1 MSNRENWS
9 QNAAAGGA
17 EQTDGQNSGP
27 RVLMVLLVVLALI
40 ASILMLFL
48 DSDLWL
54 KIAVIAALWA
64 AFLGIV
70 LVSKYS
76 SALRAEQKRVNT
88 LERAHRAEME
98 REAAGYQQREAA
110 LKENYTR
117 QLRNQRDEHLEQLR
131 HELISLRAQ
140 LAEMSGEDLDDEQ
153 TAVHARAERI
163 IELDRG
169 GAQPTDR
176 RYQTGT
182 SGQAGQKQPQ
192 AEQAGQAAQASQSAA
207 RSSQPGASARA
218 ASSAGSPTLGHHSEP
233 SSDRRASAFSTGS
246 FAAVKWTGDNT
257 EETTQIPIVVD
268 SSSSSSAQSS
278 TQSGASGAQAAANR
292 GSEAAEPKAAGRGQH
307 EQREAAQAPQQERAA
322 QPAPRTEPAFRAYEP
337 SQAAAEQA
345 SESAQKQAAPQAEQ
359 QREQAAKPAADE
371 KRGAHEYRAGRRRAD
386 ENSEGLTVAELM
398 KRFQQNDKK

>member
-9 QNAAAGGA
+9 QSAAAGGA

-54 KIAVIAALWA
+54 KLAVIAALWA

-98 REAAGYQQREAA
+98 REVAGYQQREAA

-117 QLRNQRDEHLEQLR
+117 QLRNQRDEHLDQLR

-140 LAEMSGEDLDDEQ
+140 LAEMSGEELDDEQ
-153 TAVHARAERI
+153 TAVRARAERI

-169 GAQPTDR
+169 GAQPADR
-176 RYQTGT
+176 RYQTGR
-182 SGQAGQKQPQ
+182 SGQA
-192 AEQAGQAAQASQSAA
+192 EQRAA
-207 RSSQPGASARA
+207 RSSQSGASARA

-268 SSSSSSAQSS
+268 SGSSSSAQTSAPSGAQSS
-278 TQSGASGAQAAANR
+278 ASGAQAAANR
-292 GSEAAEPKAAGRGQH
+292 GSETAEPKAAGRGQH

-322 QPAPRTEPAFRAYEP
+322 QPAPRTEPAFRAYEA
-337 SQAAAEQA
+337 SQAAGKQA
-345 SESAQKQAAPQAEQ
+345 SGSAQKQDAPQAEK
-359 QREQAAKPAADE
+359 QREDAAAKPAADE

>member
-98 REAAGYQQREAA
+98 REVAGHQQREAA

-140 LAEMSGEDLDDEQ
+140 LAEMSGEELDDEQ

-182 SGQAGQKQPQ
+182 SGQA
-192 AEQAGQAAQASQSAA
+192 EQAKKSAA

-268 SSSSSSAQSS
+268 SGSSSSAQSGA
-278 TQSGASGAQAAANR
+278 QSSASGAQAAANR

-307 EQREAAQAPQQERAA
+307 EQRETAQAPQQERAA

-337 SQAAAEQA
+337 SQAAAEQATTEQA

>member
-9 QNAAAGGA
+9 QKAAAGGA
-17 EQTDGQNSGP
+17 GQTDGQNSGP

-88 LERAHRAEME
+88 LERAHLAEME
-98 REAAGYQQREAA
+98 REVAGYQQREAA

-140 LAEMSGEDLDDEQ
+140 LAEMSGEELDDEQ
-153 TAVHARAERI
+153 TAVRARAERI

-169 GAQPTDR
+169 GQQPADR
-176 RYQTGT
+176 RYRTGT
-182 SGQAGQKQPQ
+182 AGQPQSAQ
-192 AEQAGQAAQASQSAA
+192 AERTKKRAA
-207 RSSQPGASARA
+207 RGSQPGASARA
-218 ASSAGSPTLGHHSEP
+218 ASSAGSPTLGHNSEP

-257 EETTQIPIVVD
+257 DETTQIPIVVD
-268 SSSSSSAQSS
+268 SNSSSSAQN
-278 TQSGASGAQAAANR
+278 TAQSGASGAQAAANR

-307 EQREAAQAPQQERAA
+307 EQHQAAQAPQQERAA
-322 QPAPRTEPAFRAYEP
+322 QPAPRTEPAFRSYEP
-337 SQAAAEQA
+337 
-345 SESAQKQAAPQAEQ
+345 AQKPAAPQAEQ
-359 QREQAAKPAADE
+359 AEQREDAAAAQREDAAAE
-371 KRGAHEYRAGRRRAD
+371 QGGAHEYRAGRRRAD
-386 ENSEGLTVAELM
+386 ENAEGLTVAELM
-398 KRFQQNDKK
+398 KRFQQNDKN

>member
-9 QNAAAGGA
+9 QKAAAGGA
-17 EQTDGQNSGP
+17 GQTDGQNSGP

-98 REAAGYQQREAA
+98 REVAGYQQREAA

-140 LAEMSGEDLDDEQ
+140 LAEMSGEELDDEQ
-153 TAVHARAERI
+153 TAVRARAERI

-169 GAQPTDR
+169 GQQPADR
-176 RYQTGT
+176 RYQTGK
-182 SGQAGQKQPQ
+182 S
-192 AEQAGQAAQASQSAA
+192 GQAAQPRKQPQSAQAKQRAA
-207 RSSQPGASARA
+207 RGSQPGASARA
-218 ASSAGSPTLGHHSEP
+218 ASSAGSPTLGHNSEP

-257 EETTQIPIVVD
+257 DETTQIPIVVD
-268 SSSSSSAQSS
+268 SNSSSSAQN
-278 TQSGASGAQAAANR
+278 TAQSGASGAQAAANR

-307 EQREAAQAPQQERAA
+307 EQHQAAQAPQQERAA
-322 QPAPRTEPAFRAYEP
+322 QPAPRTEPAFRSYEP
-337 SQAAAEQA
+337 
-345 SESAQKQAAPQAEQ
+345 AQKPAAPQAEQ
-359 QREQAAKPAADE
+359 AEQREDAAAEQREDAAAE
-371 KRGAHEYRAGRRRAD
+371 QGGAHEYRAGRRRAD

-398 KRFQQNDKK
+398 KRFQQNDKN

>member
-98 REAAGYQQREAA
+98 REVAGYQQREAA

-153 TAVHARAERI
+153 TAVRARAERI

-169 GAQPTDR
+169 GVQPADR

-182 SGQAGQKQPQ
+182 SGQAERKQPQ
-192 AEQAGQAAQASQSAA
+192 AAQAAQASQRAA

-257 EETTQIPIVVD
+257 EETTQIPIVMD
-268 SSSSSSAQSS
+268 SSSSSSAQSGA
-278 TQSGASGAQAAANR
+278 QSSDSGAQAAANR
-292 GSEAAEPKAAGRGQH
+292 GSETAEPKAAGRGQH
-307 EQREAAQAPQQERAA
+307 EQREAAHDPQQERAA

-337 SQAAAEQA
+337 SKAAGEQA
-345 SESAQKQAAPQAEQ
+345 SGSAQKQAAPQAEQ
-359 QREQAAKPAADE
+359 QREDAAAKPAAEE

>member
-9 QNAAAGGA
+9 QSAAAGGA

-98 REAAGYQQREAA
+98 REVAGHQQREAA

-140 LAEMSGEDLDDEQ
+140 LAEMSGEELDDEQ
-153 TAVHARAERI
+153 TAVRARAERI

-169 GAQPTDR
+169 GSQPADR

-182 SGQAGQKQPQ
+182 SGQAEWKQPQ
-192 AEQAGQAAQASQSAA
+192 AGQTKKSAA

-218 ASSAGSPTLGHHSEP
+218 ASSAGSPTLGHNSEP

-268 SSSSSSAQSS
+268 SSSSSSAQSG
-278 TQSGASGAQAAANR
+278 TSGAQAAANR

-345 SESAQKQAAPQAEQ
+345 TTEQASGSAQKQAAPQA
-359 QREQAAKPAADE
+359 EQAAKPAADE

>member
-54 KIAVIAALWA
+54 KIAVIASLWA

-98 REAAGYQQREAA
+98 REVAGHQQREAA

-140 LAEMSGEDLDDEQ
+140 LAEMSGEELDDEQ
-153 TAVHARAERI
+153 TAVRARAERI

-169 GAQPTDR
+169 GSQPADR

-182 SGQAGQKQPQ
+182 SGQAEWKQPQ
-192 AEQAGQAAQASQSAA
+192 AGQTKKSAA

-218 ASSAGSPTLGHHSEP
+218 ASSAGSPTLGHNSEP

-268 SSSSSSAQSS
+268 SSSSSSAQSD
-278 TQSGASGAQAAANR
+278 ASGAQAAANR

-307 EQREAAQAPQQERAA
+307 EQREAAQAPQQERTA

-345 SESAQKQAAPQAEQ
+345 SGSAQKQAAPQA
-359 QREQAAKPAADE
+359 EQAAKPAADE

>member
-140 LAEMSGEDLDDEQ
+140 LAEMSGEELDDEQ

-163 IELDRG
+163 IELNRG

-192 AEQAGQAAQASQSAA
+192 AEQAKKSAA

-345 SESAQKQAAPQAEQ
+345 TTEQASGSAQKQAAPQAAQ

>member
-9 QNAAAGGA
+9 QSAAAGGA

-54 KIAVIAALWA
+54 KLAVIAALWA

-98 REAAGYQQREAA
+98 REVAGYQQREAA

-117 QLRNQRDEHLEQLR
+117 QLRNQRDEHLDQLR

-140 LAEMSGEDLDDEQ
+140 LAEMSGEELDDEQ
-153 TAVHARAERI
+153 TAVRARAERI

-169 GAQPTDR
+169 GAQPADR
-176 RYQTGT
+176 RYQTGR
-182 SGQAGQKQPQ
+182 SGQAEWKQPQ
-192 AEQAGQAAQASQSAA
+192 AEQRAA
-207 RSSQPGASARA
+207 RSSQSGASARA

-268 SSSSSSAQSS
+268 SGSSSSAQTSAPSGAQSS
-278 TQSGASGAQAAANR
+278 ASGAQAAANR
-292 GSEAAEPKAAGRGQH
+292 GSETAEPKAAGRGQH

-322 QPAPRTEPAFRAYEP
+322 QPAPRTEPAFRAYEA
-337 SQAAAEQA
+337 SQAAGKQA
-345 SESAQKQAAPQAEQ
+345 SGSAQKQAAPQAEK
-359 QREQAAKPAADE
+359 QREDAAAKPAADE

-386 ENSEGLTVAELM
+386 ENSEGLTVAERM

>member
-9 QNAAAGGA
+9 QKAAAGGA
-17 EQTDGQNSGP
+17 GQTDGQNSGP

-98 REAAGYQQREAA
+98 REVAGYQQREAA

-140 LAEMSGEDLDDEQ
+140 LAEMSGEELDDEQ
-153 TAVHARAERI
+153 TAVRARAERI

-169 GAQPTDR
+169 GQQPADR
-176 RYQTGT
+176 RYQTGK
-182 SGQAGQKQPQ
+182 S
-192 AEQAGQAAQASQSAA
+192 GQAAQPRKQPQSAQAKQRAA
-207 RSSQPGASARA
+207 RGSQPGASARA
-218 ASSAGSPTLGHHSEP
+218 ASSAGSPTLGHNSEP

-257 EETTQIPIVVD
+257 DETTQIPIVVD
-268 SSSSSSAQSS
+268 SNSSSSAQN
-278 TQSGASGAQAAANR
+278 TAQSGASGAQAAANR

-307 EQREAAQAPQQERAA
+307 EQHQAAQAPQQERAA
-322 QPAPRTEPAFRAYEP
+322 QPAPRTEPAFRSYEP
-337 SQAAAEQA
+337 
-345 SESAQKQAAPQAEQ
+345 AQKPAAPQAEQ
-359 QREQAAKPAADE
+359 AEQREDAAAE
-371 KRGAHEYRAGRRRAD
+371 QGGAHEYRAGRRRAD
-386 ENSEGLTVAELM
+386 ENAEGLTVAELM

>member
-98 REAAGYQQREAA
+98 REVAGHQQREAA

-140 LAEMSGEDLDDEQ
+140 LAEMSGEELDDEQ
-153 TAVHARAERI
+153 TAVRARAERI

-169 GAQPTDR
+169 GSQPADR
-176 RYQTGT
+176 RYQSGKA
-182 SGQAGQKQPQ
+182 GQAGQQRQPQ
-192 AEQAGQAAQASQSAA
+192 SAQSEQAKKRAA

-218 ASSAGSPTLGHHSEP
+218 ASSAGSPTLGHNSEP

-268 SSSSSSAQSS
+268 SSSSSSAQS
-278 TQSGASGAQAAANR
+278 GASGAQAAANR
-292 GSEAAEPKAAGRGQH
+292 GSETAEPKAAGRGQH
-307 EQREAAQAPQQERAA
+307 ERREAAQAPQQERAA
-322 QPAPRTEPAFRAYEP
+322 QPAPRTEPAFRSYEP
-337 SQAAAEQA
+337 SQAASEQA
-345 SESAQKQAAPQAEQ
+345 SESAQKSAAPQAKQGE
-359 QREQAAKPAADE
+359 QREDAAAE
-371 KRGAHEYRAGRRRAD
+371 QGGAHEYRAGRRRAD
-386 ENSEGLTVAELM
+386 ENAKGLTVAELM
-398 KRFQQNDKK
+398 KRFQQNDKN

>member
-9 QNAAAGGA
+9 QKAAAGGA
-17 EQTDGQNSGP
+17 GQTDGQNSGP

-64 AFLGIV
+64 AFRGIV
-70 LVSKYS
+70 LGSKYS

-98 REAAGYQQREAA
+98 REVAGYQQREAA

-140 LAEMSGEDLDDEQ
+140 LAEMSGEELDDEQ
-153 TAVHARAERI
+153 TAVRARAERI

-169 GAQPTDR
+169 GQQPADR
-176 RYQTGT
+176 RYQTGK
-182 SGQAGQKQPQ
+182 S
-192 AEQAGQAAQASQSAA
+192 GQAAQPRKQPQSAQAKQRAA
-207 RSSQPGASARA
+207 RGSQPGASARA
-218 ASSAGSPTLGHHSEP
+218 ASSAGSPTLGHNSEP

-257 EETTQIPIVVD
+257 DETTQIPIVVD
-268 SSSSSSAQSS
+268 SNSSSSAQN
-278 TQSGASGAQAAANR
+278 TAQSGASGAQAAANR
-292 GSEAAEPKAAGRGQH
+292 GSEAAEPKATGRGHH
-307 EQREAAQAPQQERAA
+307 EQREAAQAEPQKGAA
-322 QPAPRTEPAFRAYEP
+322 QSAPRTEPAFRSYEP
-337 SQAAAEQA
+337 AQATAEQA
-345 SESAQKQAAPQAEQ
+345 SESAKKQAAPQAEK
-359 QREQAAKPAADE
+359 QREDAAPE
-371 KRGAHEYRAGRRRAD
+371 KGGAHEYRAGRRRAD

-398 KRFQQNDKK
+398 KRFQQNDTK

>member
-9 QNAAAGGA
+9 QSAAAGGA

-98 REAAGYQQREAA
+98 REVAGHQQREAA

-140 LAEMSGEDLDDEQ
+140 LAEMSGEELDDEQ
-153 TAVHARAERI
+153 TAVRARAERI

-169 GAQPTDR
+169 GSQPADR

-182 SGQAGQKQPQ
+182 SGQAEWKQPQ
-192 AEQAGQAAQASQSAA
+192 AGQTKKSAA

-268 SSSSSSAQSS
+268 SSSSSSAQS
-278 TQSGASGAQAAANR
+278 GASGAQAAANR
-292 GSEAAEPKAAGRGQH
+292 GSETAEPKAAGRGQH
-307 EQREAAQAPQQERAA
+307 ERREAAQAPQQERAA
-322 QPAPRTEPAFRAYEP
+322 QPAPRTEPAFRSYEP
-337 SQAAAEQA
+337 SQAASEPA
-345 SESAQKQAAPQAEQ
+345 SESAQKSAAPQAKQ
-359 QREQAAKPAADE
+359 G
-371 KRGAHEYRAGRRRAD
+371 GAHEYRAGRRRAD
-386 ENSEGLTVAELM
+386 ENAKGLTVAELM
-398 KRFQQNDKK
+398 KRFQQNDKN

>member
-140 LAEMSGEDLDDEQ
+140 LAEMSGEELDDEQ

-163 IELDRG
+163 IELNRG

-192 AEQAGQAAQASQSAA
+192 AEQAKKSAA

-246 FAAVKWTGDNT
+246 FAAVKWAGDNT

-307 EQREAAQAPQQERAA
+307 EQREAAQASQQERAA
-322 QPAPRTEPAFRAYEP
+322 QPAPRTEPAFRSYEP
-337 SQAAAEQA
+337 SQAAAEHATTEQA
-345 SESAQKQAAPQAEQ
+345 SGSAQKQAAPQAEQ

>member
-9 QNAAAGGA
+9 QSAAAGGA

-98 REAAGYQQREAA
+98 REVAGHQQREAA

-140 LAEMSGEDLDDEQ
+140 LAEMSGEELDDEQ
-153 TAVHARAERI
+153 TAVRARAERI

-169 GAQPTDR
+169 GSQPADR

-182 SGQAGQKQPQ
+182 SGQAEWKQPQ
-192 AEQAGQAAQASQSAA
+192 AGQTKKSAA

-268 SSSSSSAQSS
+268 SSSSSSAQS
-278 TQSGASGAQAAANR
+278 GASGAQAAANR

-307 EQREAAQAPQQERAA
+307 ERREAAQAPQQERAA
-322 QPAPRTEPAFRAYEP
+322 QPAPRTEPAFRSYEP
-337 SQAAAEQA
+337 SQAASEQA
-345 SESAQKQAAPQAEQ
+345 SESAQKSAAPQAKQ
-359 QREQAAKPAADE
+359 G
-371 KRGAHEYRAGRRRAD
+371 GAHEYRAGRRRAD
-386 ENSEGLTVAELM
+386 ENAKGLTVAELM
-398 KRFQQNDKK
+398 KRFQQNDKN

>member
-9 QNAAAGGA
+9 QSAAAGGA

-98 REAAGYQQREAA
+98 REVAGHQQREAA

-140 LAEMSGEDLDDEQ
+140 LAEMSGEELDDEQ
-153 TAVHARAERI
+153 TAVRARAERI

-169 GAQPTDR
+169 GSQPADR

-182 SGQAGQKQPQ
+182 SGQAEWKQPQ
-192 AEQAGQAAQASQSAA
+192 AGQAKKSAA

-218 ASSAGSPTLGHHSEP
+218 ASSAGSPTLGHNSEP

-268 SSSSSSAQSS
+268 SSSSSSA
-278 TQSGASGAQAAANR
+278 QSGASGAQAAANR

-345 SESAQKQAAPQAEQ
+345 TTEQASGSAQKQAAPQA
-359 QREQAAKPAADE
+359 EQAAKPAADE

-398 KRFQQNDKK
+398 KRFQQNNKK

>member
-9 QNAAAGGA
+9 QSAAAGGA

-98 REAAGYQQREAA
+98 REVAGHQQREAA

-140 LAEMSGEDLDDEQ
+140 LAEMSGEELDDEQ
-153 TAVHARAERI
+153 TAVRARAERI

-169 GAQPTDR
+169 GSQPADR

-182 SGQAGQKQPQ
+182 SGQAEWKQPQ
-192 AEQAGQAAQASQSAA
+192 AGQAKKSAA

-218 ASSAGSPTLGHHSEP
+218 ASSAGSPTLGHNSEP

-268 SSSSSSAQSS
+268 SSSSSSAQS
-278 TQSGASGAQAAANR
+278 GASGAQAAANR
-292 GSEAAEPKAAGRGQH
+292 GSETAEPKAAGRGQH
-307 EQREAAQAPQQERAA
+307 ERREAAQAPQQERAA
-322 QPAPRTEPAFRAYEP
+322 QPAPRTEPAFRSYEP
-337 SQAAAEQA
+337 SQDATEQA
-345 SESAQKQAAPQAEQ
+345 SGSAQKSAAPQAKQ
-359 QREQAAKPAADE
+359 G
-371 KRGAHEYRAGRRRAD
+371 GAHEYRAGRRRAD
-386 ENSEGLTVAELM
+386 ENAKGLTVAELM
-398 KRFQQNDKK
+398 KRFQQNDKN

>member
-9 QNAAAGGA
+9 QSAAAGGA

-54 KIAVIAALWA
+54 KIAVIASLWA

-98 REAAGYQQREAA
+98 REVAGYQQREAA

-140 LAEMSGEDLDDEQ
+140 LAEMSGEELDDEQ
-153 TAVHARAERI
+153 TAVRARAERI

-169 GAQPTDR
+169 GSQPADR

-182 SGQAGQKQPQ
+182 SGQAEWKQPQ
-192 AEQAGQAAQASQSAA
+192 AGQAKKSAA

-218 ASSAGSPTLGHHSEP
+218 ASSAGSPTLGHNSEP

-268 SSSSSSAQSS
+268 SSSSSSAQS
-278 TQSGASGAQAAANR
+278 GASGAQAAANR
-292 GSEAAEPKAAGRGQH
+292 GSETAEPKAAGRGQH
-307 EQREAAQAPQQERAA
+307 ERREAAQAPQQERAA
-322 QPAPRTEPAFRAYEP
+322 QPAPRTEPAFRSYES
-337 SQAAAEQA
+337 SQDASEQA
-345 SESAQKQAAPQAEQ
+345 SESAQKSAAPQAKQ
-359 QREQAAKPAADE
+359 G
-371 KRGAHEYRAGRRRAD
+371 GAHEYRAGRRRAD
-386 ENSEGLTVAELM
+386 ENAKGLTVAELM
-398 KRFQQNDKK
+398 KRFQQNDKN

>member
-98 REAAGYQQREAA
+98 REVAGHQQREAA

-140 LAEMSGEDLDDEQ
+140 LAEMSGEELDDEQ
-153 TAVHARAERI
+153 TAVRARAERI

-169 GAQPTDR
+169 GSQPADR

-182 SGQAGQKQPQ
+182 SGQAEWKQPQ
-192 AEQAGQAAQASQSAA
+192 SEQAKKRAA

-218 ASSAGSPTLGHHSEP
+218 ASSAGSPTLGHNSEP

-268 SSSSSSAQSS
+268 SSSSSSAQS
-278 TQSGASGAQAAANR
+278 GASGAQAAANR

-307 EQREAAQAPQQERAA
+307 ERREAAQAPQQERAA
-322 QPAPRTEPAFRAYEP
+322 QPAPRTEPAFRSYEP
-337 SQAAAEQA
+337 SQAASEQA
-345 SESAQKQAAPQAEQ
+345 SESAQKSAAPQAKQGEQ
-359 QREQAAKPAADE
+359 G
-371 KRGAHEYRAGRRRAD
+371 GAHEYRAGRRRAD
-386 ENSEGLTVAELM
+386 ENAKGLTVAELM
-398 KRFQQNDKK
+398 KRFQQNDKN

>member
-17 EQTDGQNSGP
+17 DQTDGQNSGP

-98 REAAGYQQREAA
+98 REVAGYQQREAA

-140 LAEMSGEDLDDEQ
+140 LAEMSGEELDDEQ
-153 TAVHARAERI
+153 TAVRARAERI

-169 GAQPTDR
+169 GSQPADR

-182 SGQAGQKQPQ
+182 SGQAEWKQPQ
-192 AEQAGQAAQASQSAA
+192 AGQTKKSAA

-345 SESAQKQAAPQAEQ
+345 TTEQASGSAQKQAAPQAEQ

>member
-98 REAAGYQQREAA
+98 REVAGHQQREAA

-140 LAEMSGEDLDDEQ
+140 LAEMSGEELDDEQ
-153 TAVHARAERI
+153 TAVRARAERI

-169 GAQPTDR
+169 GSQPADR

-182 SGQAGQKQPQ
+182 SGQAEWKQPQ
-192 AEQAGQAAQASQSAA
+192 AGQTKKSAA

-218 ASSAGSPTLGHHSEP
+218 ASSAGSPTLGHNSEP

-268 SSSSSSAQSS
+268 SSSSSSAQSG
-278 TQSGASGAQAAANR
+278 TSGAQAAANR

-345 SESAQKQAAPQAEQ
+345 SGSAQKQAAPQA
-359 QREQAAKPAADE
+359 EQAAKPAADE

>member
-1 MSNRENWS
+1 M
-9 QNAAAGGA
+9 
-17 EQTDGQNSGP
+17 
-27 RVLMVLLVVLALI
+27 
-40 ASILMLFL
+40 
-48 DSDLWL
+48 
-54 KIAVIAALWA
+54 
-64 AFLGIV
+64 
-70 LVSKYS
+70 
-76 SALRAEQKRVNT
+76 
-88 LERAHRAEME
+88 ERAV
-98 REAAGYQQREAA
+98 AGYQQREAA
-110 LKENYTR
+110 LKENSTR

-140 LAEMSGEDLDDEQ
+140 LAEMSGEELDDEQ
-153 TAVHARAERI
+153 TAVRARAERI

-169 GAQPTDR
+169 GAQPADR
-176 RYQTGT
+176 RYQTGK
-182 SGQAGQKQPQ
+182 S
-192 AEQAGQAAQASQSAA
+192 GQAAQPRKQPQSAQA
-207 RSSQPGASARA
+207 KQRASRGSQPGASARA
-218 ASSAGSPTLGHHSEP
+218 ASSAGSPTLGHNSEP

-257 EETTQIPIVVD
+257 DETTQIPIVVD
-268 SSSSSSAQSS
+268 SNSSSSAQ
-278 TQSGASGAQAAANR
+278 TGASGAQAAANR

-307 EQREAAQAPQQERAA
+307 EQREAAQAPQQERTA

-345 SESAQKQAAPQAEQ
+345 TTEQASASAQKQAAPQAEQ

>member
-9 QNAAAGGA
+9 QSVAAGGA

-54 KIAVIAALWA
+54 KIAVIASLWA

-98 REAAGYQQREAA
+98 REVAGYQQREAA

-140 LAEMSGEDLDDEQ
+140 LAEMSGEELDDEQ
-153 TAVHARAERI
+153 TAVRARAERI

-169 GAQPTDR
+169 GQQPADR
-176 RYQTGT
+176 RYQSGKA
-182 SGQAGQKQPQ
+182 GQAGQPGQPQ
-192 AEQAGQAAQASQSAA
+192 SAQSEQAKKRAA

-218 ASSAGSPTLGHHSEP
+218 ASSAGSPTFGHNSEP
-233 SSDRRASAFSTGS
+233 SSDRRASAFSTGT

-268 SSSSSSAQSS
+268 SSSSSSAQS
-278 TQSGASGAQAAANR
+278 GASGAQAAANR

-307 EQREAAQAPQQERAA
+307 ERREAAQAPQQERAA
-322 QPAPRTEPAFRAYEP
+322 QPAPRTEPAFRSYEP
-337 SQAAAEQA
+337 SQAASEQA
-345 SESAQKQAAPQAEQ
+345 SESAQKSAAPQAKQGEQ
-359 QREQAAKPAADE
+359 G
-371 KRGAHEYRAGRRRAD
+371 GAHEYRAGRRRAD
-386 ENSEGLTVAELM
+386 ENAKGLTVAELM
-398 KRFQQNDKK
+398 KRFQQNDKN

>member
-9 QNAAAGGA
+9 QKAAAGGA

-98 REAAGYQQREAA
+98 REVAGYQQREAA

-140 LAEMSGEDLDDEQ
+140 LAEMSGEELDDEQ
-153 TAVHARAERI
+153 TAVRARAERI

-169 GAQPTDR
+169 GQQPADR
-176 RYQTGT
+176 RYRTGT
-182 SGQAGQKQPQ
+182 AGQPQSAQ
-192 AEQAGQAAQASQSAA
+192 AEQTKKRAA
-207 RSSQPGASARA
+207 RGSQPGASARA
-218 ASSAGSPTLGHHSEP
+218 ASSAGSPTLGHNSEP

-257 EETTQIPIVVD
+257 DETTQIPIVVD
-268 SSSSSSAQSS
+268 SNSSSSAQN
-278 TQSGASGAQAAANR
+278 TAQSGASGAQAAANR
-292 GSEAAEPKAAGRGQH
+292 GSEAAEPKATGRGHH
-307 EQREAAQAPQQERAA
+307 EQREAAQAEPQKRAA
-322 QPAPRTEPAFRAYEP
+322 QSAPRTEPAFRAYEP
-337 SQAAAEQA
+337 SPAATEQA
-345 SESAQKQAAPQAEQ
+345 SESAKKQAAPQAEK
-359 QREQAAKPAADE
+359 QREDAAPE
-371 KRGAHEYRAGRRRAD
+371 KGGAHEYRAGRRRAD

>member
-9 QNAAAGGA
+9 QSVAAGGA

-54 KIAVIAALWA
+54 KIAVIASLWA

-98 REAAGYQQREAA
+98 REVAGYQQREAA

-140 LAEMSGEDLDDEQ
+140 LAEMSGEELDDEQ
-153 TAVHARAERI
+153 TAVRARAERI

-169 GAQPTDR
+169 GQQPADR
-176 RYQTGT
+176 RYQSGKA
-182 SGQAGQKQPQ
+182 GQAGQQGQPQ
-192 AEQAGQAAQASQSAA
+192 SAQSEQAKKRAA

-218 ASSAGSPTLGHHSEP
+218 ASSAGSPTLGHNSEP

-268 SSSSSSAQSS
+268 SSSSSSAQS
-278 TQSGASGAQAAANR
+278 GASGAQAAANR
-292 GSEAAEPKAAGRGQH
+292 GSETAEPKAAGRGQH
-307 EQREAAQAPQQERAA
+307 ERREAAQAPQQERAA
-322 QPAPRTEPAFRAYEP
+322 QPAPRTEPAFRSYEP
-337 SQAAAEQA
+337 SQAASEPA
-345 SESAQKQAAPQAEQ
+345 SESAQKSAAPQAKQ
-359 QREQAAKPAADE
+359 G
-371 KRGAHEYRAGRRRAD
+371 GAHEYRAGRRRAD
-386 ENSEGLTVAELM
+386 ENAKGLTVAELM
-398 KRFQQNDKK
+398 KRFQQNDKN

>member
-9 QNAAAGGA
+9 QSAAAGGA

-54 KIAVIAALWA
+54 KLAVIAALWA

-98 REAAGYQQREAA
+98 REVAGYQQREAA

-117 QLRNQRDEHLEQLR
+117 QLRNQRDEHLDQLR

-140 LAEMSGEDLDDEQ
+140 LAEMSGEELDDEQ
-153 TAVHARAERI
+153 TAVRARAERI

-169 GAQPTDR
+169 GAQPADR
-176 RYQTGT
+176 RYQTGR
-182 SGQAGQKQPQ
+182 SGQA
-192 AEQAGQAAQASQSAA
+192 EQRAA
-207 RSSQPGASARA
+207 RSSQSGASARA

-268 SSSSSSAQSS
+268 SGSSSSAQTSAPSGAQSS
-278 TQSGASGAQAAANR
+278 ASGAQAAANR
-292 GSEAAEPKAAGRGQH
+292 GSETAEPKAAGRGQH

-322 QPAPRTEPAFRAYEP
+322 QPAPRTEPAFRAYEA
-337 SQAAAEQA
+337 SQAAGKQA
-345 SESAQKQAAPQAEQ
+345 SGSAQKQAAPQAEK
-359 QREQAAKPAADE
+359 QREDAAAKPAADE

>member
-17 EQTDGQNSGP
+17 DQTDGQNSGP

-98 REAAGYQQREAA
+98 REVAGHQQREAA

-140 LAEMSGEDLDDEQ
+140 LAEMSGEELDDEQ
-153 TAVHARAERI
+153 TAVRARAERI

-169 GAQPTDR
+169 GSQPADR

-182 SGQAGQKQPQ
+182 SGQAEWKQPQ
-192 AEQAGQAAQASQSAA
+192 AGQTKKSAA

-218 ASSAGSPTLGHHSEP
+218 ASSAGSPTLGHNSEP

-268 SSSSSSAQSS
+268 SSSSSSAQSG
-278 TQSGASGAQAAANR
+278 TSGAQAAANR

-345 SESAQKQAAPQAEQ
+345 SGSAQKQAAPQAEQ
-359 QREQAAKPAADE
+359 GEQG
-371 KRGAHEYRAGRRRAD
+371 GAHEYRAGRRRAD
-386 ENSEGLTVAELM
+386 ENAKGLTVAELM
-398 KRFQQNDKK
+398 KRFQQNDKN

>member
-9 QNAAAGGA
+9 QSAAAGGA

-54 KIAVIAALWA
+54 KIAVIASLWA

-98 REAAGYQQREAA
+98 REVAGYQQREAA

-140 LAEMSGEDLDDEQ
+140 LAEMSGEELDDEQ
-153 TAVHARAERI
+153 TAVRARAERI

-169 GAQPTDR
+169 GQQPADR
-176 RYQTGT
+176 RYQSGKA
-182 SGQAGQKQPQ
+182 GQAGQQGQPQ
-192 AEQAGQAAQASQSAA
+192 SAQSEQAKKRAA

-218 ASSAGSPTLGHHSEP
+218 ASSAGSPTLGHNSEP

-268 SSSSSSAQSS
+268 SSSSSSAQS
-278 TQSGASGAQAAANR
+278 GASGAQAAANR
-292 GSEAAEPKAAGRGQH
+292 GSETAEPKAAGRGQH
-307 EQREAAQAPQQERAA
+307 ERREAAQAPQQERAA
-322 QPAPRTEPAFRAYEP
+322 QPAPRTEPAFRSYEP
-337 SQAAAEQA
+337 SQAASEQA
-345 SESAQKQAAPQAEQ
+345 SESAQKSAAPQAKQGEQ
-359 QREQAAKPAADE
+359 G
-371 KRGAHEYRAGRRRAD
+371 GAHEYRAGRRRAD
-386 ENSEGLTVAELM
+386 ENAKGLTVAELM
-398 KRFQQNDKK
+398 KRFQQNDKN

>member
-9 QNAAAGGA
+9 QNAALGGA

-98 REAAGYQQREAA
+98 REVASYQQREAA

-140 LAEMSGEDLDDEQ
+140 LAEMSGEELDDEQ
-153 TAVHARAERI
+153 TAVRARAERI
-163 IELDRG
+163 IELDRAG
-169 GAQPTDR
+169 VQPTDR
-176 RYQTGT
+176 RYQ
-182 SGQAGQKQPQ
+182 SGKSGQ
-192 AEQAGQAAQASQSAA
+192 AEQAKKHAA

-218 ASSAGSPTLGHHSEP
+218 ASSAGAPALGHHSEP

-268 SSSSSSAQSS
+268 SSSSNSAQSGA
-278 TQSGASGAQAAANR
+278 QSSASGAQAAANR

-322 QPAPRTEPAFRAYEP
+322 HPAPRTEPAFRAYEP
-337 SQAAAEQA
+337 SKAAGEQA
-345 SESAQKQAAPQAEQ
+345 SESAQKQAAPQDEQ
-359 QREQAAKPAADE
+359 QREQAAKPAAKE

>member
-9 QNAAAGGA
+9 QSAAAGGA

-98 REAAGYQQREAA
+98 REVAGHQQREAA

-140 LAEMSGEDLDDEQ
+140 LAEMSGEELDDEQ
-153 TAVHARAERI
+153 TAVRARAERI

-169 GAQPTDR
+169 GSQPADR

-182 SGQAGQKQPQ
+182 SGQAEWKQPQ
-192 AEQAGQAAQASQSAA
+192 AGQTKKSAA

-218 ASSAGSPTLGHHSEP
+218 ASSAGSPTLGHNSEP

-268 SSSSSSAQSS
+268 SSSSSSAQSG
-278 TQSGASGAQAAANR
+278 TSGAQAAANR

-307 EQREAAQAPQQERAA
+307 EQREAAQAPQQERTA

-345 SESAQKQAAPQAEQ
+345 SGSAQKQAAPQA
-359 QREQAAKPAADE
+359 EQAAKPAADE

>member
-98 REAAGYQQREAA
+98 REVAGHQQREAA

-140 LAEMSGEDLDDEQ
+140 LAEMSGEELDDEQ
-153 TAVHARAERI
+153 TAVRARAERI

-169 GAQPTDR
+169 GSQPADR

-182 SGQAGQKQPQ
+182 SGQAEWKQPQ
-192 AEQAGQAAQASQSAA
+192 AGQAKKSAA

-218 ASSAGSPTLGHHSEP
+218 ASSAGSPTLGHNSEP

-268 SSSSSSAQSS
+268 SSSSSSAQSG
-278 TQSGASGAQAAANR
+278 TSGAQAAANR

-345 SESAQKQAAPQAEQ
+345 TTEQASGSAQKQAAPQA
-359 QREQAAKPAADE
+359 EQAAKPAADE

>member
-98 REAAGYQQREAA
+98 REVAGHQQREAA

-140 LAEMSGEDLDDEQ
+140 LAEMSGEELDDEQ

-169 GAQPTDR
+169 GVQPTDR

-192 AEQAGQAAQASQSAA
+192 AEQAKKSAA

-268 SSSSSSAQSS
+268 SSSSSSAQTSA
-278 TQSGASGAQAAANR
+278 QSGASGAQAAANR

-307 EQREAAQAPQQERAA
+307 ERREAAQAPQQERAA

-345 SESAQKQAAPQAEQ
+345 TTEQASGSAQKQAAQ

>member
-9 QNAAAGGA
+9 QKAAAGGA
-17 EQTDGQNSGP
+17 GQTDGQNSGP

-98 REAAGYQQREAA
+98 REVAGYQQREAA

-140 LAEMSGEDLDDEQ
+140 LAEMSGEELDDEQ
-153 TAVHARAERI
+153 TAVRARAERI

-169 GAQPTDR
+169 GQQPADR
-176 RYQTGT
+176 RYRTGT
-182 SGQAGQKQPQ
+182 AGQPQSAQ
-192 AEQAGQAAQASQSAA
+192 AEQTKKRAA
-207 RSSQPGASARA
+207 RGSQPGASARA
-218 ASSAGSPTLGHHSEP
+218 ASSAGSPTLGHNSEP

-257 EETTQIPIVVD
+257 DETTQIPIVVD
-268 SSSSSSAQSS
+268 SNSSSSAQN
-278 TQSGASGAQAAANR
+278 TAQSGASGAQAAANR

-307 EQREAAQAPQQERAA
+307 EQHQAAQAPQQERAA
-322 QPAPRTEPAFRAYEP
+322 QPAPRTEPAFRSYEP
-337 SQAAAEQA
+337 
-345 SESAQKQAAPQAEQ
+345 AQKPAAPQAEQ
-359 QREQAAKPAADE
+359 AEQREDAAAEQREDAAAE
-371 KRGAHEYRAGRRRAD
+371 QGGAHEYRAGRRRAD
-386 ENSEGLTVAELM
+386 ENAEGLTVAELM
-398 KRFQQNDKK
+398 KRFQQNDKN

>member
-17 EQTDGQNSGP
+17 DQTDGQNSGP

-98 REAAGYQQREAA
+98 REVAGHQQREAA

-140 LAEMSGEDLDDEQ
+140 LAEMSGEELDDEQ
-153 TAVHARAERI
+153 TAVRARAERI

-169 GAQPTDR
+169 GSQPADR

-182 SGQAGQKQPQ
+182 SGQAEWKQPQ
-192 AEQAGQAAQASQSAA
+192 AGQTKKSAA

-268 SSSSSSAQSS
+268 SSSSSSAQSG
-278 TQSGASGAQAAANR
+278 TSGAQAAANR

-345 SESAQKQAAPQAEQ
+345 SGSAQKQAAPQAEQ
-359 QREQAAKPAADE
+359 GEQG
-371 KRGAHEYRAGRRRAD
+371 GAHEYRAGRRRAD
-386 ENSEGLTVAELM
+386 ENAKGLTVAELM
-398 KRFQQNDKK
+398 KRFQQNDKN